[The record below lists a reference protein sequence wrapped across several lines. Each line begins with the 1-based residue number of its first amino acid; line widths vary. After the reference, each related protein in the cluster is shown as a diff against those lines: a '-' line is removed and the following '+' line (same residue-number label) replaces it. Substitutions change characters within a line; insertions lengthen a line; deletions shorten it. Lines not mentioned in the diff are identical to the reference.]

1 VAGSARP
8 PTQQSAL
15 WRVPPGRRTARR
27 AARALGAR
35 GLGPGGA
42 RGRPNNIHIG
52 LLLAAGSSAPPARS
66 REGTRAALAVKS
78 TGTKG
83 RRGASG
89 AGGEQGGKE
98 SGGAGGPMVL
108 GNTQDTN
115 QEGGRSRCCPRGG
128 SASLARLG
136 LLAAAS
142 RLAGVVRGHV
152 AGPGLG
158 GERCSRGASGQGGG
172 IFQMITK
179 RNGRSSIAG
188 PGRMRAS
195 AHPRAPS
202 AAGARPP
209 FAGRRGRP
217 PACCRVHSR
226 LVRFA
231 DGREAV
237 PALVLD
243 ALEAVLLPAARG
255 ARRQPPVRC

>member
-172 IFQMITK
+172 DFSNDHKTK
-179 RNGRSSIAG
+179 WTRQHSRAGTDACISTPEGAFSSW
-188 PGRMRAS
+188 
-195 AHPRAPS
+195 RAPAIRRS
-202 AAGARPP
+202 TRPP
-209 FAGRRGRP
+209 
-217 PACCRVHSR
+217 SR
-226 LVRFA
+226 L
-231 DGREAV
+231 
-237 PALVLD
+237 
-243 ALEAVLLPAARG
+243 LPCTLTACSSR
-255 ARRQPPVRC
+255 